1 MVVQRCAAR
10 PRLAPG
16 NLDDFEEQLRLA
28 PRGGMIDPA
37 GWKNLHK
44 WDCWCQEPPCPQCS
58 YDPLLPLQWAFD
70 RENLA
75 QASFGNQPRAHG
87 QRCLAELPAYETPAM
102 PLSPSAQFASMLV
115 LRGGN
120 SGVAESRAST
130 AQPSTRSEASPLWWG
145 VEAEAKRVGEV
156 LGAGSSRPSTAAS
169 SPRSASLRSATRS
182 TPRRQRPPWT
192 S

>member
-102 PLSPSAQFASMLV
+102 PLSPSAQFARAACIDLHLQLLGADLVAVLHLV
-115 LRGGN
+115 LFRDD
-120 SGVAESRAST
+120 GVAV
-130 AQPSTRSEASPLWWG
+130 PD
-145 VEAEAKRVGEV
+145 
-156 LGAGSSRPSTAAS
+156 
-169 SPRSASLRSATRS
+169 SLEPERLRL
-182 TPRRQRPPWT
+182 
-192 S
+192 